1 MECRLDAVQ
10 RAHGPIWRQT
20 AKRKRWLGALQHAAH
35 KRVRRQ
41 QLIPLEVWVR
51 FSELVQLSGEEGDAL
66 LVSELAKL
74 GRGHLSVSNSGGHA
88 F

>member
-74 GRGHLSVSNSGGHA
+74 GRGHLR
-88 F
+88 